1 MLHQDLTML
10 VPINRL
16 PRDLEEERVYRELYG
31 DAELERRALSLCENY
46 PGEI

>member
-1 MLHQDLTML
+1 MLHQDLMML

-16 PRDLEEERVYRELYG
+16 PQDTEEERIYRELYG
-31 DAELERRALSLCENY
+31 DAELGRRALSLCENY